1 MLAERDA
8 AATHPSIRTPMVLC
22 SVDGC
27 NRQAK
32 SLGYCRAHYQRF
44 KKGTSLH
51 DPPLRE
57 ECSIRG
63 CRRILHR
70 DTFCDPHYTQY
81 REVVRAL
88 GEVGAGV
95 TAK

>member
-1 MLAERDA
+1 MA
-8 AATHPSIRTPMVLC
+8 LC
-22 SVDGC
+22 SVDAC

-44 KKGTSLH
+44 KKGTPLD

-63 CRRILHR
+63 CRRLHHR

-88 GEVGAGV
+88 ADAGAV
-95 TAK
+95 PAIE

>member
-1 MLAERDA
+1 MA
-8 AATHPSIRTPMVLC
+8 LC

-27 NRQAK
+27 NRRTK
-32 SLGYCRAHYQRF
+32 SLGYCHAHYQRF

-63 CRRILHR
+63 CRRLLHR
-70 DTFCDPHYTQY
+70 DTFCDTHDTQY

-88 GEVGAGV
+88 AEAEAAVPA
-95 TAK
+95 TA

>member
-1 MLAERDA
+1 MA
-8 AATHPSIRTPMVLC
+8 LC

-27 NRQAK
+27 NRHAK

-88 GEVGAGV
+88 GEVGAAV
-95 TAK
+95 PARE